1 MLKDFKCYEDKN
13 YFSFPGLTLL
23 CGTNNSGKSSLLQ
36 SIYLLTQ
43 NAPGNIPVLLLN
55 SHNFKM
61 GSFSDILYKKK
72 ANRETIEFNI
82 SFDENILIKN
92 DFKKLSINLIYKNPA
107 TLKYIPYTEGYPV
120 LTGIDIKLQVK
131 EEIKS
136 INIELIDVKDSHLYR
151 ITGDMDRGYTIINGL
166 VLSPIIYLDTK
177 GKEKQIPSN
186 EYGLIREYL
195 ELINTM
201 NIHYLKAYRVDNYIH
216 SHSLEKSTLGI
227 TGEYTAEVIGYNW
240 NLNVDYYA
248 SEGNPVKFSYK
259 FNEWIK
265 TLLGEEYYIEP
276 RKELNGY
283 QVILKD
289 EKNNF
294 KFELFQVG
302 FGISQ
307 LLPILTLLL
316 LSKKNDVI
324 LVENPEIHFHP
335 KLQAELVDLFIFAME
350 ANRKL
355 IIETHSEHLIN
366 RIRLRIKERNELKEK
381 INIYFFEKDEFCK
394 YQEIEIDD
402 RGNIDYWPKDFFDQ
416 SYNDLMGL
424 IK

>member
-1 MLKDFKCYEDKN
+1 MLKDFKCYEGKN

-43 NAPGNIPVLLLN
+43 NTPGNIPVLLLN
-55 SHNFKM
+55 SNNIKM
-61 GSFSDILYKKK
+61 GSFADILYKKK
-72 ANRETIEFNI
+72 NNWETIEFNI
-82 SFDENILIKN
+82 SFDKKVLKKN
-92 DFKKLSINLIYKNPA
+92 SSKKISVNLIYKNPA
-107 TLKYIPYTEGYPV
+107 TLKNIHYTEGFPV
-120 LTGIDIKLQVK
+120 LTGMYIELQVK
-131 EEIKS
+131 EEIKKLK
-136 INIELIDVKDSHLYR
+136 IELIDEKDNHLYK
-151 ITGDMDRGYTIINGL
+151 ITGDIDEGYTTINGL
-166 VLSPIIYLDTK
+166 LLSPIIYPDAN
-177 GKEKQIPSN
+177 GKEKKLPSD
-186 EYGLIREYL
+186 EYGLICDYL
-195 ELINTM
+195 ELINTR
-201 NIHYLKAYRVDNYIH
+201 NIRYLKAYRVDDYLH
-216 SHSLEKSTLGI
+216 SHNLEKSILG
-227 TGEYTAEVIGYNW
+227 TKGEYTAETIGYNW
-240 NLNVDYYA
+240 DINVDYYN
-248 SEGNPVKFSYK
+248 STGKSVKFSYK

-265 TLLGEEYYIEP
+265 ELLGEEYYIEP
-276 RKELNGY
+276 RKEINGY
-283 QVILKD
+283 KIILKD
-289 EKNNF
+289 VKNKF
-294 KFELFQVG
+294 EFELFQVG

-316 LSKKNDVI
+316 ISKEHDVI
-324 LVENPEIHFHP
+324 LVENPEVHLHP
-335 KLQAELVDLFIFAME
+335 KLQADMVDLFIFAME

-402 RGNIDYWPKDFFDQ
+402 RGNIDYWPKNFFDQ